1 MNKDIYQEI
10 TDQIIAALE
19 LGTAPWVKPWSTA
32 GMPRNAV
39 SGREYSGI
47 NTILL
52 AMSPY
57 GSPLWVTYKQAEAV
71 GGHVRKGEHG
81 TTVVFFK
88 SLRLSDVNNTD
99 SKERSIPLLRS
110 FTVFNVQ
117 QIDGLPEKFTLVS
130 KPQLDN
136 FADNEDAEMYLG
148 KAVIEHGKGK
158 ACFIPS
164 SDVIF
169 MPNKTDF
176 KSIPDYYATG
186 LHELTHWT
194 GHRSRLARDFNGRFG
209 DAAYAFEELIAELGA
224 AFLCGHCSIDGQLQH
239 ASYIQSWL
247 KVLKTDKRAI
257 FTAAAAARKASEFIT
272 GKQDEEQQAA

>member
-10 TDQIIAALE
+10 TDQIIEALE
-19 LGTAPWVKPWSTA
+19 QGTAPWVKPWSTA

-88 SLRLSDVNNTD
+88 SLRLSDVNNPE
-99 SKERSIPLLRS
+99 SREKSIPLLRS
-110 FTVFNVQ
+110 FTVFNTQ
-117 QIDGLPEKFTLVS
+117 QIEGLPEKYTLVN

-136 FADNEDAEMYLG
+136 FADNGQAETYLG
-148 KAVIEHGKGK
+148 KAIIEHGKGK

-164 SDVIF
+164 ADVIH
-169 MPNKTDF
+169 MPNKIDF
-176 KSIPDYYATG
+176 KSIADYYATG

-247 KVLKTDKRAI
+247 KVLKSDKRAI

-272 GKQDEEQQAA
+272 GKNEDEQQAA

>member
-10 TDQIIAALE
+10 TDQIISALE
-19 LGTAPWVKPWSTA
+19 LGTAPWVKPWSSCGA
-32 GMPRNAV
+32 PRNAV

-88 SLRLSDVNNTD
+88 SLKLSDVNNTE
-99 SKERSIPLLRS
+99 SREKFIPLLRS

-117 QIDGLPEKFTLVS
+117 QIDGLPEKYTLAS

-136 FADNEDAEMYLG
+136 FADNAHAEMYLG
-148 KAVIEHGKGK
+148 KAIIEHGKGK

-164 SDVIF
+164 ADVIY
-169 MPNKTDF
+169 MPNKIDF
-176 KSIPDYYATG
+176 KSVSDYYATG

-209 DAAYAFEELIAELGA
+209 DAAYAFEELVAELGA
-224 AFLCGHCSIDGQLQH
+224 AFLCAHCSIDGQLQH

-247 KVLKTDKRAI
+247 KVLRGDKRAI
-257 FTAAAAARKASEFIT
+257 FTAAAAARKASEFLT
-272 GKQDEEQQAA
+272 GKQEDEQQAA

>member
-19 LGTAPWVKPWSTA
+19 LGTAPWVKPWASCGA
-32 GMPRNAV
+32 PRNAV
-39 SGREYSGI
+39 SGRGYSGI

-88 SLRLSDVNNTD
+88 SLKLLDVNNTE
-99 SKERSIPLLRS
+99 SREQSIPLLRS

-117 QIDGLPEKFTLVS
+117 QIDGLPEKYTLAN
-130 KPQLDN
+130 KPQLDD
-136 FADNEDAEMYLG
+136 FSDNEEAEIYLG
-148 KAVIEHGKGK
+148 KAVIEHGKSK

-164 SDVIF
+164 TDVIY
-169 MPNKTDF
+169 MPNKNEF
-176 KSIPDYYATG
+176 KSIADYYATG

-194 GHRSRLARDFNGRFG
+194 GHRSRLARDFSGRFG
-209 DAAYAFEELIAELGA
+209 DSAYAFEELVAELGA
-224 AFLCGHCSIDGQLQH
+224 AFLCAHCSIDGQLQH

-257 FTAAAAARKASEFIT
+257 FTAAAAARRASEFVT
-272 GKQDEEQQAA
+272 GKQEDEQQAA